1 MLLCTPDFAQPPFSP
16 SGVLS
21 KVSSK
26 AVLGWLAP
34 VLILFFCA
42 SSFFLPL
49 VVEET
54 SGGQGRAWIPSG
66 SPTGPG
72 RSRKRSAVLR
82 GGGQAH
88 ARHMAV
94 GSHPRRAVLLLS
106 AAVLLVAL
114 AALAMLAAPS
124 DQLASWRRWSPG
136 ARADGPVMLSEEEYT
151 DTGSG
156 ETGADDDPTVAT
168 TDNEGEYVA
177 MDGEDDNAIQNLRYD
192 PALDHVAAGRVYDVL
207 NEGKLDP
214 EHTRNRNYEFPVFR
228 RR

>member
-1 MLLCTPDFAQPPFSP
+1 MVPILLFLCE
-16 SGVLS
+16 
-21 KVSSK
+21 
-26 AVLGWLAP
+26 
-34 VLILFFCA
+34 LILSHLFP
-42 SSFFLPL
+42 PL
-49 VVEET
+49 LKRK
-54 SGGQGRAWIPSG
+54 GQGAVG
-66 SPTGPG
+66 
-72 RSRKRSAVLR
+72 SAVLR

-114 AALAMLAAPS
+114 AALAVLAAPS

-192 PALDHVAAGRVYDVL
+192 PALEHVAAGRVYDVL

-214 EHTRNRNYEFPVFR
+214 GHTRNRNYEFPVFR